1 MSLLGRTMRN
11 RTIGVKV
18 LDDSVINNGTEI
30 DPDRNPFEGVEV
42 AAAYAEI
49 AKDVITH
56 TALTVGGV
64 WAACKIIG
72 RICK

>member
-1 MSLLGRTMRN
+1 MFKRALRN
-11 RTIGVKV
+11 KTIGVKL
-18 LDDSVINNGTEI
+18 LDDRDMASGETVVDDA
-30 DPDRNPFEGVEV
+30 DPFLGVEV

-49 AKDVITH
+49 AKDLVTH

-64 WAACKIIG
+64 WAVCKIIG

>member
-1 MSLLGRTMRN
+1 MRLLN
-11 RTIGVKV
+11 RAMKNTTIGVKV
-18 LDDSVINNGTEI
+18 LDDRTLNGGAEVDSDY
-30 DPDRNPFEGVEV
+30 DPMVGVQV

-49 AKDVITH
+49 AKDLVTH

>member
-1 MSLLGRTMRN
+1 MFKRTFRN
-11 RTIGVKV
+11 KTIGVKV
-18 LDDSVINNGTEI
+18 LDDRDFTDNEAAS
-30 DPDRNPFEGVEV
+30 DRDPFEGVEV

-49 AKDVITH
+49 TKDLVTH

-64 WAACKIIG
+64 WAVCKIIG

>member
-1 MSLLGRTMRN
+1 MSLLGRTMKN
-11 RTIGVKV
+11 RTIGLKV
-18 LDDSVINNGTEI
+18 LDDRVINNEDAPATDPWANVEI
-30 DPDRNPFEGVEV
+30 